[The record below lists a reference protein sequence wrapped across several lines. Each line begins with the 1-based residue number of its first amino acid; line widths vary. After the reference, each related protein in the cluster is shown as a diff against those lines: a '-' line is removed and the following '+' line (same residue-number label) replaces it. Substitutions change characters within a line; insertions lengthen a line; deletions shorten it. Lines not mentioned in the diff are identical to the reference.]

1 METCT
6 VTHNFID
13 TLGTNKVSGVVEFI
27 PDLADGEAWTVIK
40 NGEASTVPAIPTSLN
55 FEDGFYS
62 ADLFAGGPT
71 SNPTR
76 AIYWLNFT
84 DLKVN
89 GTPAYIE
96 PFRFET
102 IPGGI
107 VDLSMA
113 MPVAGTTPPVVR
125 GEPGPPGADG
135 AVTFE
140 SLTPAQVEQ
149 ITGPPGPPGEDGAPG
164 ADGPPGE
171 PGPPGEDGQNA
182 GYWDYDRFGNE
193 IWKEGTSV
201 KFDGDILIVNGVSSP
216 PLTGPP
222 GPPGEPGSG
231 GGGGGSSYDSGE
243 QIAGVNFAP
252 WVNGT
257 PPVTYRRVN
266 NLVMLSGRM
275 RNTSTASIPGA
286 RTMATIP
293 VGYRPPADITGQ
305 TFTANGNFYHTFTV
319 TALGELQIGPIPG
332 TQSTGTNVVYGVT
345 WWVTDDPIPT

>member
-13 TLGTNKVSGVVEFI
+13 TLGTNEVSGVVEFI

-125 GEPGPPGADG
+125 GEPGPPG
-135 AVTFE
+135 
-140 SLTPAQVEQ
+140 
-149 ITGPPGPPGEDGAPG
+149 
-164 ADGPPGE
+164 
-171 PGPPGEDGQNA
+171 EDGQNA

-201 KFDGDILIVNGVSSP
+201 EFDGDVLIVNGVSSP

-222 GPPGEPGSG
+222 GPPGEPGT
-231 GGGGGSSYDSGE
+231 GGGGSSYDSGE
-243 QIAGVNFAP
+243 QLAEINFAP
-252 WVNGT
+252 WVNWT

-275 RNTSTASIPGA
+275 RNTTAAGITGVSTL
-286 RTMATIP
+286 ATIP

-332 TQSTGTNVVYGVT
+332 TIPIRTQVVYGVT